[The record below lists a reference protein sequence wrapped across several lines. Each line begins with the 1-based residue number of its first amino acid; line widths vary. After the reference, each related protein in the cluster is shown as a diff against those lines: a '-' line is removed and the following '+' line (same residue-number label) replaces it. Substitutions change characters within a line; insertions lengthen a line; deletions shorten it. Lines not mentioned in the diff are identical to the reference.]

1 MALNTSTAVAAIGA
15 VGGAYIAYSVYNKY
29 KKNKLPEEWTQ
40 VGTLKELYV
49 YPIKSCGP
57 VTLDRVEC
65 SLMGVKKGWLR
76 DRVLMVVDAKYNFIT
91 ARAYPELLGVETS
104 VKSSVLT
111 MKYKNMEP
119 LHVNLAEIV
128 SSHLEPKTAT
138 VWSIEVPVFDCGL
151 EASEWFTTV
160 LARPGATYRLVYYA
174 ANNSRKLIN
183 SLKLYKFQEQDTGAF
198 PDETSY
204 NLINEVSIQE
214 LNTRLKTST
223 ATVQNYRPNF
233 VVAGGQPYAE
243 DSWKFVKIGDN
254 VFEIIKPCTRCLLT
268 TIDPETGVRN
278 MEALETLK
286 RYRQIENEKLRKAAG
301 NSPRLGLQMALRS
314 SPGGLIS
321 VNDPVYYA

>member
-1 MALNTSTAVAAIGA
+1 MKNQALNTSTAVAAIGA

-104 VKSSVLT
+104 VKSS
-111 MKYKNMEP
+111 
-119 LHVNLAEIV
+119 IV

-151 EASEWFTTV
+151 EA
-160 LARPGATYRLVYYA
+160 PGATYRL
-174 ANNSRKLIN
+174 
-183 SLKLYKFQEQDTGAF
+183 GAF

-243 DSWKFVKIGDN
+243 DSWK
-254 VFEIIKPCTRCLLT
+254 CLLT

-286 RYRQIENEKLRKAAG
+286 R
-301 NSPRLGLQMALRS
+301 
-314 SPGGLIS
+314 
-321 VNDPVYYA
+321 